1 MTPFFTSLPNS
12 FSTCYCSAEGALRA
26 FLNVGCV
33 SPLMIKWTSRPF
45 IPLSEQFTRLA
56 NTVENENPVQHG
68 ILCCKQGTSPQE
80 LSGIVRLAGTKWK
93 AYHSTLFADIVALES
108 AHAVCVVK
116 GTKKGLEAVVDI
128 DNELLKEK
136 FVGCTF
142 NGPSVMIAKSGG
154 VTQQL
159 QGKIGT
165 PLLIFIALPMG

>member
-1 MTPFFTSLPNS
+1 
-12 FSTCYCSAEGALRA
+12 
-26 FLNVGCV
+26 
-33 SPLMIKWTSRPF
+33 MIKWTSRPF

-159 QGKIGT
+159 QGKNWHPVIDSLRCPWVRVG
-165 PLLIFIALPMG
+165 GS